1 MKSDKAIPYIRVP
14 YRSQSWLHRIR
25 SSLVQTPM
33 PNTDGKMID
42 LAPWPDY
49 IDKDGI
55 LHFVDNGR
63 LEIRSM
69 PQINR
74 KVDMLV
80 MATGY
85 TQKFP
90 FLDATYPRPED
101 ADIRRV
107 WKQGDESVGFIGFVR
122 PSFGTCSSPP
132 ISHLR
137 WGLNANQPP
146 L

>member
-1 MKSDKAIPYIRVP
+1 
-14 YRSQSWLHRIR
+14 
-25 SSLVQTPM
+25 M

-122 PSFGTCSSPP
+122 PSFGTCSSP
-132 ISHLR
+132 IAHRRLDLQR
-137 WGLNANQPP
+137 
-146 L
+146 